1 MQTKFAQSHQNPRL
15 SLWQLVMAV
24 SATLAGLIAFFIS
37 FEFAGKNSIV
47 IDHATRWLIVHQNF
61 WVTIF
66 CLILMSYGAIS
77 PWFKKTDKTL
87 GHYFFSLVK
96 ALGLLLALAYVF
108 EFAPEWAMQKM
119 LLPLLFEKIGLMV
132 SVLIPLG
139 AIALSFL
146 VGFGFLEFLGV
157 IFQRLMQTLFRLPG
171 YASLDALS
179 SFVGSYSLGL
189 LVTDECVRTNKYSQ
203 RDAVIIATG
212 FSTVS
217 VTFMIVVAATL
228 GLSSS
233 WGYFFISTMATCF
246 LVTAISAWLP
256 PISKLDNKID
266 SSLNEHKTVS
276 KGNLFIRA
284 FNEAAAKIQANPSLF
299 VIIKTNLINALNM
312 VSILVPSVLA
322 VGFVGLALAQHTAF
336 FDYFGVFLKPVLWL
350 TGLDISSYSGGISA
364 SIFEM
369 YLPAMMLGEAP
380 LAAKF
385 IAGVTSI
392 SGILYLAGSVPCI
405 FATRIQI
412 GLGKLILI
420 WLVRM
425 HLSVI
430 VASLFYRL
438 GVALN
443 LLG

>member
-1 MQTKFAQSHQNPRL
+1 MHTESLPANKLNPSQLIFAL
-15 SLWQLVMAV
+15 T
-24 SATLAGLIAFFIS
+24 ATLVGLFAFFVN
-37 FEFAGKNSIV
+37 FEFAGKSSIV

-108 EFAPEWAMQKM
+108 EFAPAWAMQKM

-256 PISKLDNKID
+256 PISQLNSKIAP
-266 SSLNEHKTVS
+266 SLNEHKTVS
-276 KGNLFIRA
+276 KGNLFARA

-299 VIIKTNLINALNM
+299 IIIKTNLINALNM

-322 VGFVGLALAQHTAF
+322 VGFAGLALAQHTAF
-336 FDYFGVFLKPVLWL
+336 FDYFGVFLKPILWL
-350 TGLDISSYSGGISA
+350 TGLDISQYSGGMSA
-364 SIFEM
+364 AIFEM
-369 YLPAMMLGEAP
+369 YLPAMILGDAT
-380 LAAKF
+380 LAARF
-385 IAGVTSI
+385 IAGVASI
-392 SGILYLAGSVPCI
+392 SGLLYLSGNIPCI
-405 FATRIQI
+405 FATRIPTSLAQ
-412 GLGKLILI
+412 LVFI
-420 WLVRM
+420 WLIRM
-425 HLSVI
+425 HLSI
-430 VASLFYRL
+430 IIGSLFYRL